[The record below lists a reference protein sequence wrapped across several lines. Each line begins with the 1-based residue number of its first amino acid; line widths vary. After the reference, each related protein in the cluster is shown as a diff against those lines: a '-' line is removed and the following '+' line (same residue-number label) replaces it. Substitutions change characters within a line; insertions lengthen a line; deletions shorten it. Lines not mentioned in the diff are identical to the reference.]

1 MKLKLELTTAEGGGG
16 GGEVEGTVSWKKLLY
31 IRQPYPDNYVDRT
44 HFLAELR
51 KNTTVK
57 LYGYG
62 WLMRHSLRVVQHL
75 SAVLIFLSFFMLLH
89 WKVVSAGQLIVL
101 ANSVTLIFYVA
112 WIAYVWGQS
121 SEYRVAGKQAGKS
134 AILFMM
140 TLLGLTPILKTLTED
155 TSSDTVWVLTT
166 FCLIVN
172 VTFFDYSARNVRGDD
187 SVALNAAIFA
197 SVLLASRL
205 PTKAHVFGL
214 MSLSVAWFAL
224 APLLQRALRQSNQ
237 NAALVLEI
245 GFVMMAVIM
254 VGFIAPILSIVFMI
268 VVVLVTAAC
277 PVIYVYLQRYKQEI
291 HGPWDEASLRI
302 SLK

>member
-1 MKLKLELTTAEGGGG
+1 MKLTTEEEEEE
-16 GGEVEGTVSWKKLLY
+16 GEVGWRKLLY

-62 WLMRHSLRVVQHL
+62 WLIRHSLRLVQHL
-75 SAVLIFLSFFMLLH
+75 SAILIFLSFFVLLH
-89 WKVVSAGQLIVL
+89 WRVVSAGQLIVL
-101 ANSVTLIFYVA
+101 ANSVTLTFYVA
-112 WIAYVWGQS
+112 WIGYVWGQRD
-121 SEYRVAGKQAGKS
+121 EYRVSGKQAGKS

-166 FCLIVN
+166 LCLIVN
-172 VTFFDYSARNVRGDD
+172 VASFDYSAKEVRGDD

-237 NAALVLEI
+237 SAALVLEMVFI
-245 GFVMMAVIM
+245 TMAVVMM
-254 VGFIAPILSIVFMI
+254 GFIAPILSMVFMA
-268 VVVLVTAAC
+268 VVVFITIVC
-277 PVIYVYLQRYKQEI
+277 PIIYVYLQRYKQEI

-302 SLK
+302 S